1 MRHRAGRDSSS
12 EQESGVGRRSACRR
26 ALDVGWFGHSGAIV
40 GPRVSK
46 QVTILL
52 EGRPGS
58 GKSTVAR
65 RLADLLLEDGV
76 RVGGFV
82 TMEMRESGRRVGFSI
97 ETFDGKRATLAH
109 VSLPGPPR
117 VSRYG
122 VDLDAFERIAL
133 PTLDAAER
141 VDVMVLDELGK
152 MELASERF
160 CDAMTILVDDMV
172 PLVATIHAFQ
182 HPFTDAL
189 KRREHVER
197 LRVTRKTRDALPAE
211 LAHRIGTTVSD
222 TRA

>member
-1 MRHRAGRDSSS
+1 MASSGTGS
-12 EQESGVGRRSACRR
+12 
-26 ALDVGWFGHSGAIV
+26 AIV
-40 GPRVSK
+40 GARVSNR
-46 QVTILL
+46 VTILL

-58 GKSTVAR
+58 GKSTVAK
-65 RLADLLLEDGV
+65 RLADLLLEKGV

-82 TMEMRESGRRVGFSI
+82 TEEMRERGRRVGFSV

-122 VDLDAFERIAL
+122 VDLDAFERLAL
-133 PTLDAAER
+133 PTLEAAER

-160 CDAMTILVDDMV
+160 RDAVLTLLDDVV
-172 PLVATIHAFQ
+172 PLVATIHVFR

-189 KRREHVER
+189 KRREDVER
-197 LRVTRKTRDALPAE
+197 LRVTPKTRDALPAE
-211 LAHRIGTTVSD
+211 LAGRFKKVS
-222 TRA
+222 

>member
-1 MRHRAGRDSSS
+1 
-12 EQESGVGRRSACRR
+12 
-26 ALDVGWFGHSGAIV
+26 
-40 GPRVSK
+40 VSK

-65 RLADLLLEDGV
+65 RLADLLLEEGV

-82 TMEMRESGRRVGFSI
+82 TMEMREHGRRVGFSV
-97 ETFDGKRATLAH
+97 ETFDGNRATLAH

-122 VDLDAFERIAL
+122 VDLNAFERIAL

-141 VDVMVLDELGK
+141 VDVMVVDELGK

-160 CDAMTILVDDMV
+160 RDAVLALVGGMV
-172 PLVATIHAFQ
+172 PLVATIHAFR
-182 HPFTDAL
+182 HPFTDVL
-189 KRREHVER
+189 KRRAHVER
-197 LRVTRKTRDALPAE
+197 LRVTPKTRDALPAE
-211 LAHRIGTTVSD
+211 LFGRVAPTLSD

>member
-1 MRHRAGRDSSS
+1 
-12 EQESGVGRRSACRR
+12 
-26 ALDVGWFGHSGAIV
+26 
-40 GPRVSK
+40 
-46 QVTILL
+46 VTILL

-65 RLADLLLEDGV
+65 RLADLLREKGV
-76 RVGGFV
+76 RIGGFV
-82 TMEMRESGRRVGFSI
+82 TMELREQGRRVGFSV

-133 PTLDAAER
+133 PTLEAAER
-141 VDVMVLDELGK
+141 MDVMVLDELGK

-160 CDAMTILVDDMV
+160 RDAVSTLLDGTVL
-172 PLVATIHAFQ
+172 LVATIHVFR

-189 KRREHVER
+189 KRRNDVER
-197 LRVTRKTRDALPAE
+197 LRVTPKTRDALPAE
-211 LAHRIGTTVSD
+211 LAGRLSEVARPGGRERT
-222 TRA
+222 

>member
-1 MRHRAGRDSSS
+1 
-12 EQESGVGRRSACRR
+12 
-26 ALDVGWFGHSGAIV
+26 
-40 GPRVSK
+40 VSNR
-46 QVTILL
+46 VTILL

-65 RLADLLLEDGV
+65 RLADLLLEADV

-82 TMEMRESGRRVGFSI
+82 TMEMREDGRRVGFSV

-152 MELASERF
+152 MELASKRF
-160 CDAMTILVDDMV
+160 RDALLRLVDDMV
-172 PLVATIHAFQ
+172 PLVATVHAFR
-182 HPFTDAL
+182 HPFTDVL

-197 LRVTRKTRDALPAE
+197 LRVTAKTRDALPAE
-211 LAHRIGTTVSD
+211 LAGRIRTPS
-222 TRA
+222 

>member
-1 MRHRAGRDSSS
+1 MRRTRFPAAYRSKTRRKPSTSGSS
-12 EQESGVGRRSACRR
+12 GTGSAI
-26 ALDVGWFGHSGAIV
+26 L

-65 RLADLLLEDGV
+65 RLADLLREEGV

-122 VDLDAFERIAL
+122 VDLEEFERIAL

-152 MELASERF
+152 MELASGRF
-160 CDAMTILVDDMV
+160 RDGVLTLVDDMV
-172 PLVATIHAFQ
+172 PLVATIHASH

-189 KRREHVER
+189 KRRAHVER
-197 LRVTRKTRDALPAE
+197 VRVTPKTRDALPAE
-211 LAHRIGTTVSD
+211 LAHRVGATVSD